1 MRENENENVTQEKI
15 IIIKQEEIKK
25 KNVPKAIIIHDNDS
39 FQDVYSKA
47 VVDIINIMLQPI

>member
-1 MRENENENVTQEKI
+1 MQEKKNVTQEKI
-15 IIIKQEEIKK
+15 IVIKQEEIKK